1 MLRTDRW
8 QSTSV
13 KQGLVLDCGS
23 PLPNPATAKQ
33 PVVKVRKAKTGSVCS
48 AVGGALVHAVRRS
61 QRDSCDGLAV
71 PTATVTERLLCS
83 D

>member
-8 QSTSV
+8 QSNSV
-13 KQGLVLDCGS
+13 KQGLVLDYGS

-33 PVVKVRKAKTGSVCS
+33 PVVKVRKAETGSVYS
-48 AVGGALVHAVRRS
+48 AVGGALVHAICHS
-61 QRDSCDGLAV
+61 PRDSCDGLAV
-71 PTATVTERLLCS
+71 PTATVTERLLYS